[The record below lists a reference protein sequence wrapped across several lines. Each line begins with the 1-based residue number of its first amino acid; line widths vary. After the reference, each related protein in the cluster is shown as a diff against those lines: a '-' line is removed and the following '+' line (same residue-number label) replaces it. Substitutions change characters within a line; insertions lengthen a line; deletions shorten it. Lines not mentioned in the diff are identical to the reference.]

1 MVKVRGR
8 EVPKVVETFG
18 KTKRAR
24 PPKDVTI
31 VEVARHAGVS
41 ITTVSHA
48 LSGNRRVAESTRARI
63 DDSIRELGYR
73 PNAFARS
80 LRTERSHMVALII
93 PDITNPYYPTLARGM
108 QDALHAGGYQTLVGS
123 TDGGRDQERRFLN
136 DSLQRRVDGIAF
148 ASFATTA
155 RMLTPVL
162 QANIPIVSI
171 GTTIRHRNVDCVRT
185 DDVAGSQDATVYLI
199 ERGYAPIG
207 MIGGP
212 AGTSPS
218 DHRLEGHRIAL
229 RDAGISY
236 DPQLLAIGDFTRA
249 GGATAMGTLLASR
262 LHPRAVF
269 CANDLMAIG
278 AMDAIR
284 DAGLH
289 IPDDVALVGYDDIEA
304 ASLITPDLTTVVN
317 PAYEMGRACGRLLLE
332 RMTGRR
338 GGPRVEVVVPHRLV
352 PRTSA

>member
-1 MVKVRGR
+1 LVKTIVDNGQRMVKRDGA
-8 EVPKVVETFG
+8 
-18 KTKRAR
+18 RA
-24 PPKDVTI
+24 PKDVTI

-48 LSGNRRVAESTRARI
+48 LSGNRRVAEATRARI
-63 DDSIRELGYR
+63 DDSVRELGYR

-123 TDGGRDQERRFLN
+123 TDGRRDQERSFLN

-148 ASFATTA
+148 ASFETTT
-155 RMLTPVL
+155 RMLIPVL
-162 QANIPIVSI
+162 RADIPVVSI
-171 GTTIRHRNVDCVRT
+171 GTTIRHRDVDCVRT
-185 DDVAGSQDATVYLI
+185 DDVAGSVDATDYLI
-199 ERGYAPIG
+199 ERGYTPIG

-218 DHRLEGHRIAL
+218 DNRLDGFRAAL
-229 RDAGISY
+229 RTAGIRF
-236 DPQLLAIGDFTRA
+236 DPRLVVIGDFTRA
-249 GGATAMGTLLASR
+249 GGAAAMGALLER
-262 LHPRAVF
+262 RVIPRAVF

-278 AMDAIR
+278 AMDASR
-284 DAGLH
+284 RARLR
-289 IPDDVALVGYDDIEA
+289 IPHDVALVGYDDIEA
-304 ASLITPDLTTVVN
+304 AGLVTPDLTTVVN

-338 GGPRVEVVVPHRLV
+338 DGGRVEVVVPHRLV
-352 PRTSA
+352 TRTSA

>member
-1 MVKVRGR
+1 MAKRNVTNSVKRDGQ
-8 EVPKVVETFG
+8 
-18 KTKRAR
+18 R
-24 PPKDVTI
+24 PVNNVTI

-63 DDSIRELGYR
+63 NDSIRELGYR

-108 QDALHAGGYQTLVGS
+108 QDALHSGGYQTLVGS
-123 TDGGRDQERRFLN
+123 TDGRRDQERSFLN

-148 ASFATTA
+148 ASFATTT

-162 QANIPIVSI
+162 QPDIPVVSI
-171 GTTIRHRNVDCVRT
+171 GTTIQHRNVDLVRT
-185 DDVAGSQDATVYLI
+185 DDIAGSFDATGYLI
-199 ERGYAPIG
+199 EKGYAPIG

-212 AGTSPS
+212 PGTSPS
-218 DHRLEGHRIAL
+218 DHRLDGHRTAL
-229 RDAGISY
+229 RNAGIRY
-236 DPQLLAIGDFTRA
+236 DPQLMAIGDFTRA
-249 GGATAMGTLLASR
+249 GGATAMARLLAR
-262 LHPRAVF
+262 RVTPRAVF

-284 DAGLH
+284 GGGLR
-289 IPDDVALVGYDDIEA
+289 IPDDIALVGYDDIEA
-304 ASLITPDLTTVVN
+304 ASLVTPDLTTVIN
-317 PAYEMGRACGRLLLE
+317 PAYDMGRACGRLLLE

-338 GGPRVEVVVPHRLV
+338 DGPRVEVVVPHRLV

>member
-1 MVKVRGR
+1 MVKRDG
-8 EVPKVVETFG
+8 T
-18 KTKRAR
+18 R

-48 LSGNRRVAESTRARI
+48 LSGNRRVAEATRSRI

-73 PNAFARS
+73 PNAFARG

-123 TDGGRDQERRFLN
+123 TDGHRDQERSFLN
-136 DSLQRRVDGIAF
+136 DSLQRRVDGVAF
-148 ASFATTA
+148 ASFETTA

-162 QANIPIVSI
+162 DADIPVVSI
-171 GTTIRHRNVDCVRT
+171 GTTIRHRKVDCVST
-185 DDVAGSQDATVYLI
+185 DDVAGASDATTHLI
-199 ERGYAPIG
+199 EKGYGPIG

-212 AGTSPS
+212 AGTPPS
-218 DHRLEGHRIAL
+218 DNRLEGYRIAL
-229 RDAGISY
+229 RNAGIRFE
-236 DPQLLAIGDFTRA
+236 PRLVVVGDFTRT
-249 GGATAMGTLLASR
+249 GGATAMSELLTRRAR
-262 LHPRAVF
+262 PQAVF

-278 AMDAIR
+278 AMDTSR
-284 DAGLH
+284 EAGLH
-289 IPDDVALVGYDDIEA
+289 VPTDVGLVGYDDIEA
-304 ASLITPDLTTVVN
+304 ASLVTPDLTTVVN

-338 GGPRVEVVVPHRLV
+338 AGGRVEVVVPHRLV
-352 PRTSA
+352 PRASA